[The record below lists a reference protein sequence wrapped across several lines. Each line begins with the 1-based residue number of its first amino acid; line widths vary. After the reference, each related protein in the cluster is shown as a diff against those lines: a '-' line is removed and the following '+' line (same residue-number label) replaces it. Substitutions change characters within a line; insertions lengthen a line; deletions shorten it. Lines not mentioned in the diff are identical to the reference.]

1 MDAVWRQ
8 WVTHYA
14 TPYPQSMPRGRRD
27 ARIVSARLRYVH
39 AQGVCGLR
47 AGCVQVGRLQAH
59 PHGCAREVIRPSQT
73 LVAWV
78 GVLTERI
85 PALSA
90 LSGGLQADSLRRRT
104 NSQLMN

>member
-14 TPYPQSMPRGRRD
+14 TPYPQSMPSGRRD

-39 AQGVCGLR
+39 AQGVCGL
-47 AGCVQVGRLQAH
+47 VQVACRLGGSKRT
-59 PHGCAREVIRPSQT
+59 HGCAREVIRPSQT

-104 NSQLMN
+104 NSQLLN